1 MRLLKPLSRRIGPR
15 RTRWLA
21 NWAVAIIAG
30 ALLCLALVFGVFA
43 PQLADDGGNAGT
55 LMLGLALTLAV
66 GLLVV
71 AVLTWRL
78 TVMTPLLAWP
88 RKLRQRRLRQRER
101 TGKTSTTVAVNNE
114 VLAKRTEQLNAM
126 AQLNRSMRE
135 KMAMLDNSR
144 QVSLRLR
151 DAALS
156 TTLDAVLLTDHAGV
170 IIGVSPA
177 TATMLRAPRESVV
190 GKNFDHM
197 VPLFD
202 DSTGLDTT
210 RPLREFLSRV
220 IQSRSAIPLIQ
231 QATLVNQENEPL
243 PVFITA
249 GAVLNSS
256 GQAVGC
262 TVRLARADKA
272 EGSSIQVTQ
281 NAITDADLAGW
292 GDMLL
297 SREPFDRRLG
307 ELISEATL
315 TGTPHTLLFVRVD
328 DLEGINARAGYLAG
342 EQALSQ
348 AAKNFSMALVDS
360 GTGYRYSNSRFAALL
375 TGHSEEFAKELSER
389 IRQHAESHPL
399 VWEGKPIKCTFS
411 IAVLPINRESANSTR
426 VLAAAENLLAD
437 ARGSGGNRIQQQ
449 QTDDTTIARRRDD
462 KTWLEWL
469 LPRLD
474 NGKAHLISQEAHSL
488 AGGSVPMLEFFI
500 RVEDDDGVWLEPGYY
515 LPAIERLHQ
524 AQKIDLWVIRNL
536 LTALATD
543 PKVLQ
548 THSMVSVNLAP
559 QSMLDPEFAAAVFE
573 LLAETAVPLKQ
584 LCFEIDEL
592 FAISHSDVVQ
602 RFTEMLRPTGVR
614 FALDRCHTTMGITQL
629 RHLPIDYMKIHA
641 GVTRNIE
648 TDELERRHLAW
659 LCDAAHLLGRKAAA
673 INIESASALPVLRQA
688 GVDYVQG
695 SAVNKMGSVMI

>member
-1 MRLLKPLSRRIGPR
+1 MRLMKPLSQRIGSR
-15 RTRWLA
+15 RVRWFA
-21 NWAVAIIAG
+21 HWAG
-30 ALLCLALVFGVFA
+30 AVLAGGLLCLALVFGVFM
-43 PQLADDGGNAGT
+43 PELADDGRNART
-55 LMLGLALTLAV
+55 LMLGLALALAL
-66 GLLVV
+66 GLLFV
-71 AVLTWRL
+71 AALTWRL
-78 TVMTPLLAWP
+78 AVMGPLLAWP
-88 RKLRQRRLRQRER
+88 RKLRRRRLRQREKA
-101 TGKTSTTVAVNNE
+101 GKTSATAAVNSDA
-114 VLAKRTEQLNAM
+114 LAKRTEQLNAL

-135 KMAMLDNSR
+135 KMALLDNSR

-156 TTLDAVLLTDHAGV
+156 TTLDAVLLTDHDGI

-197 VPLFD
+197 VPLFE
-202 DSTGLDTT
+202 DSAGLDTT

-220 IQSRSAIPLIQ
+220 MQSRSAIPLIQ

-249 GAVLNSS
+249 GAVLNGG

-272 EGSSIQVTQ
+272 DGSSVEAPQK
-281 NAITDADLAGW
+281 AITDADLAGW

-297 SREPFDRRLG
+297 SREPFERRLG

-328 DLEGINARAGYLAG
+328 DLEGINAHAGYLAG

-348 AAKNFSMALVDS
+348 AAKNFSMALVES

-375 TGHSEEFAKELSER
+375 AGHDEEFAKELSER

-411 IAVLPINRESANSTR
+411 IAVLPIDRESANSAR
-426 VLAAAENLLAD
+426 VLATAENLLAD
-437 ARGSGGNRIQQQ
+437 ARSSGGNRIQQQ
-449 QTDDTTIARRRDD
+449 QTDDTKISRRRDD

-474 NGKAHLISQEAHSL
+474 NGKAHLISQEVHSL
-488 AGGSVPMLEFFI
+488 AGEPVPMLEFFI

-515 LPAIERLHQ
+515 LPAIERLNQ
-524 AQKIDLWVIRNL
+524 AQKIDLWVIKNL
-536 LTALATD
+536 LAALAAD
-543 PKVLQ
+543 PNVL
-548 THSMVSVNLAP
+548 TKHRMVSVNLAP
-559 QSMLDPEFAAAVFE
+559 QSMLDAQFATAVFE

-592 FAISHSDVVQ
+592 FAISHGGVVQ

-673 INIESASALPVLRQA
+673 INIESVDALPMLRKA
-688 GVDYVQG
+688 GVDYAQG